1 MFWLLWLELWETS
14 PILTSD
20 SLSSEN
26 FTLRLAKIKG
36 LMWVLLRASAVLNGV
51 VKMQPSWKQTSK
63 IVVILLKTHET

>member
-26 FTLRLAKIKG
+26 FTIGLTKIKG
-36 LMWVLLRASAVLNGV
+36 LMWVLLSASAQLGCKNATLVEAN
-51 VKMQPSWKQTSK
+51 KQNCSDF
-63 IVVILLKTHET
+63 VENP